1 METIICKYLRE
12 KLNKEDQL
20 AVYMNMPAVFNHSVP
35 DDMDDNW
42 QDAQYP
48 RCVFD
53 LNMQADAERKIAGRL
68 LIDVMCENE
77 VQGVQPEELAE
88 LVKTEIDGCFFS
100 TSDLTISAQ
109 WRISDNF
116 TENDNKVS
124 GITLNFDVL
133 AYPVQETE
141 YPDPVLAVNLWLK
154 TLYQNARVIG
164 RDTLPEV
171 WKPSDESP
179 AIYCRLSDLVEGR
192 MKSTAAVTW
201 IGAIMRVNIMAPSEK
216 VRSVISKNS
225 IQILANATRLI
236 LNDGSPM
243 LIDKVSAN
251 LGADPMKEGQV
262 QIRATYGV
270 LNDFSGTPLKNIFV
284 IGKGAVDNMVSHK
297 SSTDENALTDD
308 VMNLLTDNDGTR
320 LMSN

>member
-12 KLNKEDQL
+12 KLNKENQL

-42 QDAQYP
+42 QEAQYP

-88 LVKTEIDGCFFS
+88 LVKSEIDGCFFS

-109 WRISDNF
+109 WRTSDNF

-164 RDTLPEV
+164 RDTLPKV

-251 LGADPMKEGQV
+251 MGADPMKEGQV

-284 IGKGAVDNMVSHK
+284 TGKGAVDNMVSHK